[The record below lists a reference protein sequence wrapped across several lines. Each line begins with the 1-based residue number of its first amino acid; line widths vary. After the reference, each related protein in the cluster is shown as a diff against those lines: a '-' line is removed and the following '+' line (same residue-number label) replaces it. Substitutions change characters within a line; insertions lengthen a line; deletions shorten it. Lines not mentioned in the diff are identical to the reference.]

1 MSKWDEMDMTGWVS
15 GLTAVDEDTYR
26 KKVVDEETASQADRP
41 ALAAKED
48 LGLLE
53 RRLEAKLDSIKNV
66 EKKIDQLLSLIYDN
80 DSIVEERKQ
89 LADSVAN
96 KKVNEMAKIVMP
108 LLGSLYRTQNQEYIH
123 WPVRGPII
131 EKQME
136 KVEAIL
142 SGEFFE

>member
-1 MSKWDEMDMTGWVS
+1 MSKWDDMDMTGWVS

-53 RRLEAKLDSIKNV
+53 RRLETKLDSIKNV
-66 EKKIDQLLSLIYDN
+66 ERKIDKLLSLIYDN

-123 WPVRGPII
+123 WPGRGPII

-142 SGEFFE
+142 DGSFFE

>member
-1 MSKWDEMDMTGWVS
+1 MNKWDEMDMTGWVS

-26 KKVVDEETASQADRP
+26 QKVVDEETASQADRP

-66 EKKIDQLLSLIYDN
+66 EKKIDKLLSLIYDN
-80 DSIVEERKQ
+80 EDIVEERKQ

-123 WPVRGPII
+123 WPGRGPII

-142 SGEFFE
+142 DGSFFE